1 MGVKGLVNVL
11 ARRRSGLWLLGGV
24 AVVLGTVERLLAVPQ
39 KHRPEALRP
48 VPGCPAAFMPSSTA
62 ARSDF
67 FTIKRTQ
74 SDIGLTFWVLQGHG
88 VYASFEL
95 FDTWAEAIQRV
106 NQRLLVGEASLAA
119 LL

>member
-24 AVVLGTVERLLAVPQ
+24 AAVLGTVERLLAVTE
-39 KHRPEALRP
+39 KRRPEALN
-48 VPGCPAAFMPSSTA
+48 PAPAPSAFTPSPTIV
-62 ARSDF
+62 RSDF
-67 FTIKRTQ
+67 FTVKRTQ
-74 SDIGLTFWVLQGHG
+74 SDLGLTFWVLQGHG

-106 NQRLLVGEASLAA
+106 NQRLVVGEVSLTASL
-119 LL
+119 